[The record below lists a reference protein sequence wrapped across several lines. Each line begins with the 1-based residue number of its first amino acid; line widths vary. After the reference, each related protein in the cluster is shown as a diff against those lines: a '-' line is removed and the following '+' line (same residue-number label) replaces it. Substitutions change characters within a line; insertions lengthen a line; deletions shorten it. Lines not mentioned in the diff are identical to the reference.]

1 MADVIARTATVRGRV
16 QGVFFRDTTRRVA
29 TSLGVAGWARN
40 EPDGSVRVHAEG
52 EPAAVEQL
60 LRFLQHG
67 PPEAAVESVDVAAAE
82 PSGSTSFEID

>member
-1 MADVIARTATVRGRV
+1 MADAIARTATVRGRV

-29 TSLGVAGWARN
+29 SSLGVTGWARN

-52 EPAAVEQL
+52 APGAVEQL

-67 PPEAAVESVDVAAAE
+67 PPEASVESVDVADADLR
-82 PSGSTSFEID
+82 GSTSFEIN